1 MAIKSRLGKLKLPD
15 DLHNFVAEQVRINAL
30 EVLPIEMTHALQ
42 VYSLPAHH
50 LDPFD
55 LSSHVRSGTVLCPGH
70 PRHPPN
76 RVAWRHVSVLEQ
88 ESAAAAG
95 AHHAVTCPG

>member
-50 LDPFD
+50 RDPFD
-55 LSSHVRSGTVLCPGH
+55 LSSPHMSG
-70 PRHPPN
+70 
-76 RVAWRHVSVLEQ
+76 LEQ
-88 ESAAAAG
+88 SYAQATLATHRIALRGGMSASLSRSLPPRPAPAM
-95 AHHAVTCPG
+95 P